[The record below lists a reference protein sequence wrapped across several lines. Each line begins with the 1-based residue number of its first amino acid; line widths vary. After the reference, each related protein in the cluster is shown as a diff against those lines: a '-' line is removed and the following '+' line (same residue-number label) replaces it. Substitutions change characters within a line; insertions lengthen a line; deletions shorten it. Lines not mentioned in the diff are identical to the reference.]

1 VVIEGV
7 SAGADTLVCAGDTVR
22 IGSTARAEVL
32 YEWLPQAGLL
42 QNNAAEVA
50 VSPLQSTSYILHAT
64 DTVAAYSCFEKY
76 DTVTVGIIAPGTMGC
91 PTGIKEQQAFKLRV
105 FPNPAR
111 EQLVIETAEN
121 GMYSIQLKSISG
133 QKLLSEEVV
142 IQNSYRLALQG
153 IAAGSYVLE
162 VQNASGARVQ
172 SKVVVY

>member
-1 VVIEGV
+1 
-7 SAGADTLVCAGDTVR
+7 
-22 IGSTARAEVL
+22 
-32 YEWLPQAGLL
+32 LL
-42 QNNAAEVA
+42 QNNEAEVS

-142 IQNSYRLALQG
+142 IQNSYRLSLSG
-153 IAAGSYVLE
+153 IAAGSYLLE
-162 VQNASGARVQ
+162 VQNARGAKVQ